1 MFIEE
6 KMKVCAITDDD
17 KIYKGIVYRIV
28 IQPCE
33 DDNNRPHT
41 LMFISQEK
49 DSIEQGEEFGC
60 IGLWVDKLKAIDVL

>member
-17 KIYKGIVYRIV
+17 KTYKGIVYRIV

-33 DDNNRPHT
+33 DDNNRPHA
-41 LMFISQEK
+41 LIFISQEK
-49 DSIEQGEEFGC
+49 DCIEQDEEFGC
-60 IGLWVDKLKAIDVL
+60 IALWVDKLKTITVL